1 MSCILRLIGTNLDV
15 DSIQSKITIAIDN
28 SWKKGEPRFSQKENS
43 KLHEKSGVTYLVSNA
58 EFEEFEIQKIDA
70 IAFMRQYFCELK
82 KIHLLDGLE
91 FAFLDF
97 GITRRDVVV
106 QCDYFQSELLLL
118 AGQLGFDIELSQYPV
133 SQD

>member
-15 DSIQSKITIAIDN
+15 DSIQSKITIAIDS

-70 IAFMRQYFCELK
+70 PL
-82 KIHLLDGLE
+82 GLHKQNTNIVYL
-91 FAFLDF
+91 FRYL
-97 GITRRDVVV
+97 
-106 QCDYFQSELLLL
+106 
-118 AGQLGFDIELSQYPV
+118 
-133 SQD
+133 

>member
-1 MSCILRLIGTNLDV
+1 M
-15 DSIQSKITIAIDN
+15 K
-28 SWKKGEPRFSQKENS
+28 
-43 KLHEKSGVTYLVSNA
+43 
-58 EFEEFEIQKIDA
+58 
-70 IAFMRQYFCELK
+70 QYFCELK